1 MAARQYSMNKSTTR
15 YHKNLNF
22 SGFQAFSE
30 KGNYKSSET
39 ELVRLEDSVIV
50 EKQLRKNSR
59 SVQSVISVEDLT
71 RVFGQDPGR
80 TLRLR
85 SSGRSKD
92 EIHEET
98 GNTLA
103 LYNVSF
109 EVMPGEIF
117 VLMGLSGSGKSTL
130 LRCINRLIEPTG
142 GRILIGGK
150 DVVSMN
156 QEELRMIRRR
166 KLGMIFQNFALLP
179 HRTVLDNVTFGLEVQ
194 GIPEDERYQRGNELL
209 QMVGLGDYGASMPI
223 HLSGGMKQRVGLARA
238 LAGDPEI
245 LLMDEAFSALDPL
258 IRREMQDELLDLQQ
272 RLNRT
277 IIFVTHDLDEAL
289 KLGDRI
295 ALMRDGEIIQ
305 IGTPEEILTNPEDAY
320 VEQFV
325 AGVDMTKVLSA
336 SDVMRRPEPVARYTA
351 GPRVALHLMEEYDIG
366 SVFVVDREHRL
377 KGLVTLDGA
386 LEAVR
391 AGRELAEIITT
402 DVPTVAPDASLTD
415 IISLI
420 AGSPYPVAVV
430 DGENRLRGLVFRGAI
445 LGALA
450 RKGGDDNAAS

>member
-1 MAARQYSMNKSTTR
+1 MK
-15 YHKNLNF
+15 
-22 SGFQAFSE
+22 
-30 KGNYKSSET
+30 
-39 ELVRLEDSVIV
+39 LEGSVIF
-50 EKQLRKNSR
+50 EKLPREDLRSLQPI
-59 SVQSVISVEDLT
+59 VSVEGLT
-71 RVFGQDPGR
+71 RVFGQDPQKALE
-80 TLRLR
+80 LRN
-85 SSGRSKD
+85 SGCSKE
-92 EIHEET
+92 EIYEET
-98 GNTLA
+98 GDTLA

-142 GRILIGGK
+142 GRILIDGEDIVGM
-150 DVVSMN
+150 S
-156 QEELRMIRRR
+156 QEELRAVRRR
-166 KLGMIFQNFALLP
+166 KLGMIFQSFALLP
-179 HRTVLDNVTFGLEVQ
+179 HRTVLDNVVFGLEVQ
-194 GIPEDERYQRGNELL
+194 GIPEDERYQRGEELL
-209 QMVGLGDYGASMPI
+209 RMVGLGDYGASMPS

-295 ALMRDGEIIQ
+295 ALMRDGEIVQ
-305 IGTPEEILTNPEDAY
+305 VGTPEEILTNPENAY
-320 VEQFV
+320 VERFV

-336 SDVMRRPEPVARYTA
+336 SDVMRHPEPVARCTA
-351 GPRVALHLMEEYDIG
+351 GPRVALHLMEEHDIG
-366 SVFVVDREHRL
+366 SVFVVDRGRRL
-377 KGLVTLDGA
+377 KGLVTLDGT

-391 AGRELAEIITT
+391 AGRGLEEIITT
-402 DVPTVAPDASLTD
+402 DIPTVALDTPLTD
-415 IISLI
+415 IISVI

-430 DGENRLRGLVFRGAI
+430 DDENRLQGLVFRGAI

-450 RKGGDDNAAS
+450 RKGGDVNGTA

>member
-1 MAARQYSMNKSTTR
+1 MK
-15 YHKNLNF
+15 
-22 SGFQAFSE
+22 
-30 KGNYKSSET
+30 
-39 ELVRLEDSVIV
+39 LEGSVIFKKLPRD
-50 EKQLRKNSR
+50 EHSR
-59 SVQSVISVEDLT
+59 SLQTTISVEGLT
-71 RVFGQDPGR
+71 RVFGKDPEKALK
-80 TLRLR
+80 LRN
-85 SSGRSKD
+85 SGCSKE
-92 EIHEET
+92 EIYEET
-98 GNTLA
+98 KEILA

-130 LRCINRLIEPTG
+130 LRCINRLIEPTS
-142 GRILIGGK
+142 GRILIGGE
-150 DVVSMN
+150 DIVGMN
-156 QEELRMIRRR
+156 QDELREIRRR
-166 KLGMIFQNFALLP
+166 KLGMIFQSFALLP
-179 HRTVLDNVTFGLEVQ
+179 HRTVLDNVAFGLEIQ
-194 GIPEDERYQRGNELL
+194 GIPEEERYRRGEELL
-209 QMVGLGDYGASMPI
+209 RMVGLGEHGASMPSQ
-223 HLSGGMKQRVGLARA
+223 LSGGMKQRVGLARA

-295 ALMRDGEIIQ
+295 ALMRDGEVVQ
-305 IGTPEEILTNPEDAY
+305 IGTPEEILANPGDAY

-336 SDVMRRPEPVARYTA
+336 SDVMRRPEPVARCTA
-351 GPRVALHLMEEYDIG
+351 GSRVALHLMEEHDIG
-366 SVFVVDREHRL
+366 SVFVVDRERRL
-377 KGLVTLDGA
+377 KGIVTLDDT

-391 AGRELAEIITT
+391 AGRGLEEIVIT

-420 AGSPYPVAVV
+420 AESPYPMAVV
-430 DGENRLRGLVFRGAI
+430 DDDSRLQGLVFRGAI

-450 RKGGDDNAAS
+450 RKKGDVDESA

>member
-1 MAARQYSMNKSTTR
+1 MEGSVI
-15 YHKNLNF
+15 F
-22 SGFQAFSE
+22 E
-30 KGNYKSSET
+30 K
-39 ELVRLEDSVIV
+39 LPREDS
-50 EKQLRKNSR
+50 R
-59 SVQSVISVEDLT
+59 SLQPIISVEGLT
-71 RVFGQDPGR
+71 RVFGQDPQKALE
-80 TLRLR
+80 LRN
-85 SSGRSKD
+85 SGCSKE
-92 EIHEET
+92 EIYEET
-98 GNTLA
+98 GDTLA

-142 GRILIGGK
+142 GRILIDGEDIVGM
-150 DVVSMN
+150 S
-156 QEELRMIRRR
+156 QEELRAVRRR
-166 KLGMIFQNFALLP
+166 KLGMIFQSFALLP
-179 HRTVLDNVTFGLEVQ
+179 HRTVLDNVVFGLEVQ
-194 GIPEDERYQRGNELL
+194 GIPEDERYQRGEELL
-209 QMVGLGDYGASMPI
+209 RMVGLGDYGASMPS

-295 ALMRDGEIIQ
+295 ALMRDGEIVQ
-305 IGTPEEILTNPEDAY
+305 VGTPEEILTNPENAY
-320 VEQFV
+320 VERFV

-336 SDVMRRPEPVARYTA
+336 SDVMRHPEPVARCTA
-351 GPRVALHLMEEYDIG
+351 GPRVALHLMEEHDIG
-366 SVFVVDREHRL
+366 SVFVVDRGRRL
-377 KGLVTLDGA
+377 KGLVTLDGT

-391 AGRELAEIITT
+391 AGRGLEEIITT
-402 DVPTVAPDASLTD
+402 DIPTVALDTPLTD
-415 IISLI
+415 IISVI

-430 DGENRLRGLVFRGAI
+430 DDENRLQGLVFRGAI

-450 RKGGDDNAAS
+450 RKGGDVNGSA

>member
-1 MAARQYSMNKSTTR
+1 M
-15 YHKNLNF
+15 
-22 SGFQAFSE
+22 G
-30 KGNYKSSET
+30 
-39 ELVRLEDSVIV
+39 LEGSVIF
-50 EKQLRKNSR
+50 EKQPRENLR
-59 SVQSVISVEDLT
+59 SVQSVISVEGLT
-71 RVFGQDPGR
+71 RIFGQDPER
-80 TLRLR
+80 ALKLRR
-85 SSGRSKD
+85 SGRSKD

-109 EVMPGEIF
+109 EIVPGEIF

-142 GRILIGGK
+142 GKILIGGR
-150 DVVSMN
+150 DIVSMDP
-156 QEELRMIRRR
+156 EELRMVRRC

-194 GIPEDERYQRGNELL
+194 GIPEDERYQKGNELL
-209 QMVGLGDYGASMPI
+209 RMVGLGDYGASMPI

-258 IRREMQDELLDLQQ
+258 IRREMQDELLDLQR

-305 IGTPEEILTNPEDAY
+305 IGTPEEILTRPEDAY
-320 VEQFV
+320 IERFV

-336 SDVMRRPEPVARYTA
+336 SDVMHHPGPVARCTA
-351 GPRVALHLMEEYDIG
+351 GARAALHLMKEHDVEN
-366 SVFVVDREHRL
+366 VFVVGHEHRFR
-377 KGLVTLDGA
+377 GLVTFDDV
-386 LEAVR
+386 LEAIR
-391 AGRELAEIITT
+391 AGRELEEIVIT
-402 DVPTVAPDASLTD
+402 DVPSVAPDATLSD

-420 AGSPYPVAVV
+420 VGGPYPVAVV
-430 DGENRLRGLVFRGAI
+430 DDRGRLRGFISQSAI

-450 RKGGDDNAAS
+450 RNGERSRAVA

>member
-1 MAARQYSMNKSTTR
+1 VKLEGSVI
-15 YHKNLNF
+15 F
-22 SGFQAFSE
+22 E
-30 KGNYKSSET
+30 K
-39 ELVRLEDSVIV
+39 LPREDSRSLQPIV
-50 EKQLRKNSR
+50 
-59 SVQSVISVEDLT
+59 SVEGLT
-71 RVFGQDPGR
+71 RVFGQDPQKALE
-80 TLRLR
+80 LRN
-85 SSGRSKD
+85 SGCSKE
-92 EIHEET
+92 EIYEET
-98 GNTLA
+98 GDTLA

-142 GRILIGGK
+142 GRILIDGEDIVGM
-150 DVVSMN
+150 S
-156 QEELRMIRRR
+156 QEELRAVRRR
-166 KLGMIFQNFALLP
+166 KLGMIFQSFALLP
-179 HRTVLDNVTFGLEVQ
+179 HRTVLDNVVFGLEVQ
-194 GIPEDERYQRGNELL
+194 GIPEDERYQRGEELL
-209 QMVGLGDYGASMPI
+209 RMVGLGDYGASMPS

-295 ALMRDGEIIQ
+295 ALMRDGEIVQ
-305 IGTPEEILTNPEDAY
+305 VGTPEEILTNPENAY
-320 VEQFV
+320 VERFV

-336 SDVMRRPEPVARYTA
+336 SDVMRHPEPVARCTA
-351 GPRVALHLMEEYDIG
+351 GPRVALHLMEEHDIG
-366 SVFVVDREHRL
+366 SVFVVDRGRRL
-377 KGLVTLDGA
+377 KGLVTLDGT

-391 AGRELAEIITT
+391 AGRGLEEIITT
-402 DVPTVAPDASLTD
+402 DIPTVALDTPLTD
-415 IISLI
+415 IISVI

-430 DGENRLRGLVFRGAI
+430 DDENRLQGLVFRGAI

-450 RKGGDDNAAS
+450 RKGGDVNGSA

>member
-1 MAARQYSMNKSTTR
+1 MK
-15 YHKNLNF
+15 
-22 SGFQAFSE
+22 
-30 KGNYKSSET
+30 
-39 ELVRLEDSVIV
+39 LEGSVIF
-50 EKQLRKNSR
+50 ERLPRDEDPR
-59 SVQSVISVEDLT
+59 SVQSTISVEGLT
-71 RVFGQDPGR
+71 RVFGQDPER
-80 TLRLR
+80 ALELRN
-85 SSGRSKD
+85 SGRSKE
-92 EIHEET
+92 EIYGET
-98 GNTLA
+98 RDTLA

-109 EVMPGEIF
+109 EVIPGEIF

-130 LRCINRLIEPTG
+130 LRCINRLIEPTS
-142 GRILIGGK
+142 GRILIGGE
-150 DVVSMN
+150 DIVGMN
-156 QEELRMIRRR
+156 QDELREIRRR
-166 KLGMIFQNFALLP
+166 KLGMIFQSFALLP
-179 HRTVLDNVTFGLEVQ
+179 HRTVLDNVTFGLEIQ
-194 GIPEDERYQRGNELL
+194 GIPEEERYRRGEDLL
-209 QMVGLGDYGASMPI
+209 RMVGLGEHGASMPSQ
-223 HLSGGMKQRVGLARA
+223 LSGGMKQRVGLARA

-295 ALMRDGEIIQ
+295 ALMKDGEIVQ
-305 IGTPEEILTNPEDAY
+305 IGTPEEILTNPGDAY

-336 SDVMRRPEPVARYTA
+336 SDVMRRPEPVARDNA
-351 GPRVALHLMEEYDIG
+351 GPRVALHLMEEHDIG
-366 SVFVVDREHRL
+366 SVFVVDRERHL
-377 KGLVTLDGA
+377 KGLVTLDDT

-391 AGRELAEIITT
+391 AGRGLEEIIAT
-402 DVPTVAPDASLTD
+402 DIPTVTPDTSLTD

-430 DGENRLRGLVFRGAI
+430 DDENKLRGLVFRGAI

-450 RKGGDDNAAS
+450 RKRGDINGST

>member
-1 MAARQYSMNKSTTR
+1 MKLEGSVI
-15 YHKNLNF
+15 F
-22 SGFQAFSE
+22 E
-30 KGNYKSSET
+30 K
-39 ELVRLEDSVIV
+39 LPREDS
-50 EKQLRKNSR
+50 R
-59 SVQSVISVEDLT
+59 SLQPIISVEGLT
-71 RVFGQDPGR
+71 RVFGQDPQKALEIR
-80 TLRLR
+80 N
-85 SSGRSKD
+85 SGCSKE
-92 EIHEET
+92 EIYEET
-98 GNTLA
+98 GDTLA

-142 GRILIGGK
+142 GRILIDGEDIVGM
-150 DVVSMN
+150 S
-156 QEELRMIRRR
+156 QEELRAVRRR
-166 KLGMIFQNFALLP
+166 KLGMIFQSFALLP
-179 HRTVLDNVTFGLEVQ
+179 HRTVLDNVVFGLEVQ
-194 GIPEDERYQRGNELL
+194 GIPEDERYQRGEELL
-209 QMVGLGDYGASMPI
+209 RMVGLGDYGASMPS

-295 ALMRDGEIIQ
+295 ALMRDGEIVQ
-305 IGTPEEILTNPEDAY
+305 VGTPEEILTNPENAY
-320 VEQFV
+320 VERFV

-336 SDVMRRPEPVARYTA
+336 SDVMRHPEPVARCTA
-351 GPRVALHLMEEYDIG
+351 GPRVALHLMEEHDIG
-366 SVFVVDREHRL
+366 SVFVVDRGRRL
-377 KGLVTLDGA
+377 KGLVTLDGT
-386 LEAVR
+386 LEAVQ
-391 AGRELAEIITT
+391 AGRGLEEIITT
-402 DVPTVAPDASLTD
+402 DVPTVAPDTPLTD
-415 IISLI
+415 IISVI

-430 DGENRLRGLVFRGAI
+430 DGENRLKGLVFRGAI

-450 RKGGDDNAAS
+450 RKGGDVNGSA